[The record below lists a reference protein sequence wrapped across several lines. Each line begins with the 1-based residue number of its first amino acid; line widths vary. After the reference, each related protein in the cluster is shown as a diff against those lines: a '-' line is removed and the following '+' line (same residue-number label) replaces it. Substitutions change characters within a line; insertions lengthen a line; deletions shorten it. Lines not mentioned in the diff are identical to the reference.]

1 MGVVALRRPAP
12 YDWKPI
18 LSYKVVNNY
27 REFLTNTI
35 QLAELRKRFEVY
47 TDPVEN
53 TGGVR

>member
-1 MGVVALRRPAP
+1 VKGSDNVRR
-12 YDWKPI
+12 DK
-18 LSYKVVNNY
+18 KY

-47 TDPVEN
+47 TGPVKN